1 MSRYGR
7 TDAMMYSLS
16 EFAFIL
22 AFLCIG
28 LGALVYGRY
37 RASEEIAERQRAE
50 IEVLTAEVAFLNEI
64 LEEKQ
69 YGNVPCWRRP
79 DATIPFVVGRLT
91 IHDSGTMSAVRAALT
106 PSGAAGGAATDHE
119 ITLGGRTLDE
129 ALRPAV
135 VDLFRSELA
144 YAGDH
149 NCYLRLEVANETDEF
164 SIYRD
169 VAAIVTRIG
178 MVAVH
183 E

>member
-37 RASEEIAERQRAE
+37 RASEQVAERQRVE
-50 IEVLTAEVAFLNEI
+50 IDVLTAEVVFLNEL

-91 IHDSGTMSAVRAALT
+91 IHDAESISAARAAEAAVRT
-106 PSGAAGGAATDHE
+106 V
-119 ITLGGRTLDE
+119 TLGGRTLEE

-135 VDLFRSELA
+135 VDLFRSEIA

-164 SIYRD
+164 PIYRD
-169 VAAIVTRIG
+169 VAAVVTRIG